1 MKKYIGCLIILLL
14 ILVPR
19 TNSKYVLSDAK
30 NLGVKTPGFNVT
42 ETTNGPVLIKD
53 YTKDFIEIKI
63 KNNGNK
69 DAKGAIVIEG
79 VKLKDV
85 NVAAGKEVTYRVYL
99 SKTLNDKLAECDIY
113 PVKVNYS
120 NPYKI
125 SRDVT
130 TIRKDS
136 LTIHGKVKC
145 MNLGSDKDNGIVY
158 LKENSSTNGEGVYL
172 FDETKNDANPV
183 YFFRGTHNLNNN
195 LLYANLCWKIVRT
208 TETGGVRI
216 IYNGKP
222 VSGKC
227 TNTTGTNTQIGTSV
241 FNSNHNKKQ
250 FVGYMYGDDANP
262 YQNTSDSNI
271 KKYIDNWYKT
281 NIKDKG
287 YETSLDKKSIYCGDR
302 TERRIIS
309 SGYLYYT
316 EGYGSINDGRP
327 KIKCQLN
334 DSYSVEEGNRKL
346 KYSVGLLS
354 ADEVNM
360 AGGHFYMYNENFYL
374 YNGSW
379 YWLLSPF
386 AWQSDDKA
394 AVLNVSENG
403 AIYGGG
409 ASGSR
414 DSKVSYRIGVRPAL
428 TLKGELPVLGG
439 DGSKDKPFV
448 MTKDINSL
456 YKKVKSQ
463 SLGNDR
469 SLGIDYS
476 RNNSY
481 SNGQGVYLFDETKYD
496 EYPVYFYR
504 GTHSLNNNLLYA
516 GFCWKIVRTTETGGV
531 KAIYNG
537 KPVNGR
543 CTTTTGKGINIGE
556 VPFNPDSQQSNKKYV
571 GYMYGTDYSPY
582 QNIFD
587 SKAKELIDDWY
598 RANIRGKNFES
609 KLDKKATYCGDRT
622 EVGSKNVEF
631 KGHLTIANSTPSMKC
646 PVNDSYSVEGGNKAL
661 TYPIA
666 LLSADDAIL
675 AGAQRPAVKNNNFY
689 LYTSDNFW
697 LLSPD
702 ACYDSSHAFVIVV
715 HRYGWMD
722 GTVSVGD
729 GVRPAITIANDVEL
743 LSGDGSQSNP
753 YVV

>member
-30 NLGVKTPGFNVT
+30 NLGVKTPGFDVV
-42 ETTNGPVLIKD
+42 ETTNGPILIKD

-63 KNNGNK
+63 KNNGKK

-85 NVAAGKEVTYRVYL
+85 NVAAGKEVTYKFYL
-99 SKTLNDKLAECDIY
+99 TQSLYNKLAECDIY

-125 SRDVT
+125 SKDVT
-130 TIRKDS
+130 TIKRDS
-136 LTIHGKVKC
+136 PTIHGKVKC
-145 MNLGSDKDNGIVY
+145 MNLGSAKDKGIDY
-158 LKENSSTNGEGVYL
+158 SKINSKTNGEGVYL
-172 FDETKNDANPV
+172 FDESKNDAHPV
-183 YFFRGTHNLNNN
+183 YFFRGTHQLKNN
-195 LLYANLCWKIVRT
+195 LLYANICWKIVRT

-222 VSGKC
+222 VGGKC
-227 TNTTGTNTQIGTSV
+227 TNTTGDNTQIGKSA
-241 FNSNHNKKQ
+241 FNSSSNKKQ
-250 FVGYMYGDDANP
+250 YVGYTFGNDANP
-262 YQNTSDSNI
+262 YQNIYDSNI
-271 KKYIDNWYKT
+271 KKYIENWYNRT
-281 NIKDKG
+281 IKYNG
-287 YETSLDKKSIYCGDR
+287 YENSLDKKSIYCGDR
-302 TERRIIS
+302 K
-309 SGYLYYT
+309 
-316 EGYGSINDGRP
+316 EGQLIDGRQYFAVYERW
-327 KIKCQLN
+327 KISKPTMKCLLQ
-334 DSYSVEEGNRKL
+334 DSYATENGNKKL
-346 KYSVGLLS
+346 QFPVGLLTI
-354 ADEVNM
+354 DEIM
-360 AGGHFYMYNENFYL
+360 LAGPSYKSPHSKDFYL
-374 YNGSW
+374 YTNQW

-386 AWQSDDKA
+386 YFWPYSDA
-394 AVLNVSENG
+394 RMQIVSTDGDMGVNSVS
-403 AIYGGG
+403 
-409 ASGSR
+409 ASG
-414 DSKVSYRIGVRPAL
+414 GVRPVV
-428 TLKGELPVLGG
+428 TLKGELPVLAG
-439 DGSKDKPFV
+439 DGSQNNPFV

-504 GTHSLNNNLLYA
+504 GTHSLNNNLLYG

-537 KPVNGR
+537 KAVNGR
-543 CTTTTGKGINIGE
+543 CTTTTGKGINIGS
-556 VPFNPDSQQSNKKYV
+556 VPFNHRSTGNKKYV

-587 SKAKELIDDWY
+587 SKSKELVDDWY
-598 RANIRGKNFES
+598 RANISGKSFES

-622 EVGSKNVEF
+622 ELPGKSVEY
-631 KGHLTIANSTPSMKC
+631 KGHYAILNSKPSMRC

-675 AGAQRPAVKNNNFY
+675 AGAQRPARPTIKNTNFY
-689 LYTSDNFW
+689 LNTNDLFW

-702 ACYDSSHAFVIVV
+702 ACYDSGSAFVIAV
-715 HRYGWMD
+715 HNEGWMD
-722 GTVSVGD
+722 GVVSVGQ

-743 LSGDGSQSNP
+743 LSGDGSQYNP

>member
-30 NLGVKTPGFNVT
+30 NLGVKTPGFDVV
-42 ETTNGPVLIKD
+42 ETTNGPILIKD

-63 KNNGNK
+63 KNNGK
-69 DAKGAIVIEG
+69 EDAKGAIVIEG

-85 NVAAGKEVTYRVYL
+85 NVAAGKEVTYKFYL
-99 SKTLNDKLAECDIY
+99 TQSLYNKLAECDIY

-125 SRDVT
+125 SKDVT
-130 TIRKDS
+130 TIKRDS
-136 LTIHGKVKC
+136 PTIHGKVKC
-145 MNLGSDKDNGIVY
+145 MNLGSAKDKGIDY
-158 LKENSSTNGEGVYL
+158 SKINSKTNGEGVYL
-172 FDETKNDANPV
+172 FDESKNDAHPV
-183 YFFRGTHNLNNN
+183 YFFRGTHQLKNN
-195 LLYANLCWKIVRT
+195 LLYANICWKIVRT

-222 VSGKC
+222 VGGKC
-227 TNTTGTNTQIGTSV
+227 TNTTGDNTQIGTST
-241 FNSNHNKKQ
+241 FNTSNNKKQ
-250 FVGYMYGDDANP
+250 YVGYMYGDDANP
-262 YQNTSDSNI
+262 YQNTNDSQI

-281 NIKDKG
+281 NIKDKA
-287 YETSLDKKSIYCGDR
+287 YEDKLDKKAIYCGDR
-302 TERRIIS
+302 KEVVKSYNYVAYETEDRIKS
-309 SGYLYYT
+309 ATPTL
-316 EGYGSINDGRP
+316 
-327 KIKCQLN
+327 KCLLR
-334 DSYSVEEGNRKL
+334 DSYSVEAGNKRL
-346 KYSVGLLS
+346 VFPVALLS
-354 ADEVNM
+354 GDEAYI
-360 AGGHFYMYNENFYL
+360 AGVYQYL
-374 YNGSW
+374 YGGNTNNVFLHNDRMYWILSPI
-379 YWLLSPF
+379 YWLSQN
-386 AWQSDDKA
+386 QSR
-394 AVLNVSENG
+394 LTIINS
-403 AIYGGG
+403 YGKFGNNNSSTDG
-409 ASGSR
+409 
-414 DSKVSYRIGVRPAL
+414 GVRPAV
-428 TLKGELPVLGG
+428 TLKGELPVLAG
-439 DGSKDKPFV
+439 DGSQNNPFV

-504 GTHSLNNNLLYA
+504 GTHSLNNNLLYG

-537 KPVNGR
+537 KAVNGR
-543 CTTTTGKGINIGE
+543 CTTTTGKGINIGS
-556 VPFNPDSQQSNKKYV
+556 VPFNHRSTGNKKYV

-587 SKAKELIDDWY
+587 SKSKELVDDWY
-598 RANIRGKNFES
+598 RANISGKSFES

-622 EVGSKNVEF
+622 ELPGKSVEY
-631 KGHLTIANSTPSMKC
+631 KGHYAILNSKPSMRC

-675 AGAQRPAVKNNNFY
+675 AGAQRPSRPTVKNTNFY
-689 LYTSDNFW
+689 LNTNDLFW

-702 ACYDSSHAFVIVV
+702 ACYDSGSAFVIAV
-715 HRYGWMD
+715 HNEGWMD
-722 GTVSVGD
+722 GVVSVGQ

-743 LSGDGSQSNP
+743 LSGDGSQYNP